1 MAAMQEKAKPSPVDR
16 HRITAIDRAMDVLA
30 ILERRANG
38 ASIRD
43 LVAALALPRT
53 SVYRI
58 LNSLE
63 THGMVRR
70 SGEGAYSLGPRLLTL
85 AARVAAQGQQYDIAA
100 LAGPH
105 LERLA
110 HELGEACKISA
121 LDADG
126 VLVLAAMQGSRE
138 FALSVMPGQRLPLH
152 AGAASK
158 VLMASLEADDLERA
172 LESPLAAY
180 TSRTIVDRRKLRA
193 ELARVRRQGF
203 ANDRGEYAPSVHAF
217 AAPIRDPNG
226 KVVAALSVPYLAG
239 AEASRAEEIRLA
251 VIDAAEAIA
260 ADIPA
265 RMNRRASAVAVELA

>member
-1 MAAMQEKAKPSPVDR
+1 MREKAKPSPVDR
-16 HRITAIDRAMDVLA
+16 HRITAIDRAMEVLGN
-30 ILERRANG
+30 LERRTSG

-70 SGEGAYSLGPRLLTL
+70 SGEGSYRLGPRLLAL
-85 AARVAAQGQQYDIAA
+85 AARAAAEGQPYDIAA
-100 LAGPH
+100 LAAPH
-105 LERLA
+105 LERVA
-110 HELGEACKISA
+110 RELGEGCKVSA
-121 LDADG
+121 LDAEG
-126 VLVLAAMQGSRE
+126 VLVLAATQGSRE

-158 VLMASLEADDLERA
+158 VLMASLPADDLERA
-172 LESPLAAY
+172 LEAQLTAY
-180 TSRTIVDRRKLRA
+180 TSRTIVDQRRLRA
-193 ELARVRRQGF
+193 ELAKVRRQGF
-203 ANDRGEYAPSVHAF
+203 AADKGEYAPSVHAF

-226 KVVAALSVPYLAG
+226 KVVAALSIPYLAG
-239 AEASRAEEIRLA
+239 AEAPRAEEIRLA
-251 VIDAAEAIA
+251 VINAAEAIA

-265 RMNRRASAVAVELA
+265 KADRRVRAEAVEMA